1 MYLDNQF
8 KIKNQLIT
16 FVALWLS
23 RTDPSRLLFGSL
35 PTLSR
40 ALALSLQIAGVQYG
54 GHVTDD
60 WDRRVLYTY
69 IGDMFKDEV
78 LDTTFYK

>member
-1 MYLDNQF
+1 MDNQF

-16 FVALWLS
+16 FVALCLS

-35 PTLSR
+35 PTLSQ

-69 IGDMFKDEV
+69 IGDMFKDEA
-78 LDTTFYK
+78 LDTTFYR